1 MSAVSNKGAGGAGTW
16 ESEQLGWNL
25 PCLPTLWDQSLADP
39 LPMPFLYL
47 KKEIMSGS
55 WES

>member
-1 MSAVSNKGAGGAGTW
+1 MSAVGNKGAGTW

-55 WES
+55 